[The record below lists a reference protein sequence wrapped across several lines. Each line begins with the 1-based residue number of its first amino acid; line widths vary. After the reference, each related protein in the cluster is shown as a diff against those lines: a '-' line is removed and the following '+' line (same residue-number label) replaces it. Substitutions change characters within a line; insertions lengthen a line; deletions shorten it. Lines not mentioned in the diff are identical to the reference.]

1 MAQSQDADPKT
12 LFGTSAGIYL
22 NNVGFFAA
30 PMIGSARI
38 DDTGVV
44 LLCLRGGLIIR
55 DIFTFGAFVSQSLN
69 DISPAS
75 ELNRDAYMDYN
86 TAGGFAECTLLHSH
100 ALHLTFPLMVGYSK
114 VEMDHD
120 ADRSEVGESNFLT
133 VEPAILLEVNLFK
146 TVWFDMGVGYR
157 TVGSMRCRNLDQR
170 DISGFTGHVAFKVG
184 MFRTTRPDRTMD
196 FRAGVRGEVSLDN
209 SLNLCSS
216 SVSESG

>member
-1 MAQSQDADPKT
+1 
-12 LFGTSAGIYL
+12 
-22 NNVGFFAA
+22 
-30 PMIGSARI
+30 MIGSARI
-38 DDTGVV
+38 DDKEVV
-44 LLCLRGGLIIR
+44 LLCLRGGLIVR
-55 DIFTFGAFVSQSLN
+55 DKFTFGAFVSQSLN
-69 DISPAS
+69 EIRPAS
-75 ELNRDAYMDYN
+75 ELNRDAYMDYG
-86 TAGGFAECTLLHSH
+86 TAGGFAECTLLYSH
-100 ALHLTFPLMVGYSK
+100 ALHLTFPLMVGYGE

-133 VEPAILLEVNLFK
+133 VEPTALVEVNLFK

-157 TVGSMRCRNLDQR
+157 IVSLMRYRNLDQT

-184 MFRTTRPDRTMD
+184 MFRSKRPDRTMD